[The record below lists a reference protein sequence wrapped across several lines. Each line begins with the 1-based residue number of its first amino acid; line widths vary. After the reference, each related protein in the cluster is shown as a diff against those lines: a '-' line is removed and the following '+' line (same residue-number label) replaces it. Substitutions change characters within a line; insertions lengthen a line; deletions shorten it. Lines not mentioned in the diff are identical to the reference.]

1 MIRSSAAYECSVLLA
16 RAESGFPRPRL
27 LPAPQVFAVL
37 YTVSASRCS
46 NWPEVLPWHGAVGTS
61 GQQSEHG
68 LAWHGLRASA

>member
-1 MIRSSAAYECSVLLA
+1 MR
-16 RAESGFPRPRL
+16 
-27 LPAPQVFAVL
+27 
-37 YTVSASRCS
+37 S